1 MKNSVLFLVIAF
13 LALAVGCQEN
23 AVEPIVAKAPPKA
36 APVSQKLQ
44 INEQMNINVPG
55 GIFGYAGVAGEITY
69 QLTEVDHAS
78 LMKELPVV
86 TKKVF
91 TLTANGS
98 GEMMVSGIPDATTL
112 AKSYT
117 WTFSGTAS
125 NIVAEGGEF
134 LATFKIEGAPYP
146 NAQLHMGFVLSGGRL
161 QRDLAYVDFHGARE
175 E

>member
-1 MKNSVLFLVIAF
+1 MKNSGLFFAIAF
-13 LALAVGCQEN
+13 LVFAVGCQEN
-23 AVEPIVAKAPPKA
+23 AVEPIVAKAPVRA
-36 APVSQKLQ
+36 APAFQKLQ
-44 INEQMNINVPG
+44 INEQININAPG
-55 GIFGYAGVAGEITY
+55 GVVGYAGVAGEITY
-69 QLTEVDHAS
+69 QLTEVDQAS
-78 LMKELPVV
+78 LKKELPVV

-91 TLTANGS
+91 TLTANGT
-98 GEMMVSGIPDATTL
+98 GKMMVSGIPDATTL

-146 NAQLHMGFVLSGGRL
+146 NAHLHMGFVLNGGQL
-161 QRDLAYVDFHGARE
+161 QRDLAYIDFHGASE